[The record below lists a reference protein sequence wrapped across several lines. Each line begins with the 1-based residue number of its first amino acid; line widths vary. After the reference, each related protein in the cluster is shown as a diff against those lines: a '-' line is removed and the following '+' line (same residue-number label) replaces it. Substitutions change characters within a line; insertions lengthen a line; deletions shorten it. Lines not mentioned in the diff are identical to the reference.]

1 MSSVL
6 LSDAIEAFG
15 HDRRAKGIAPKTRSN
30 EMQVLRLLLADVGNI
45 KVRSLRPQH
54 ADVFWANRAGW
65 APGTLNRARG
75 TLGIFFSWLRHR
87 GYMNRD
93 TDPLAG
99 TRAFKVPPRNR
110 AIIPQSEFSAVIERR
125 KNPRTRAAFAIGI
138 YTFARISEIQGLRW
152 QDFDF
157 DSGTVEVFRQ
167 KTVTIDTLPV
177 CEELAHELSRWKL
190 EYAAHMGE
198 QVRPEWFV
206 IPGTTPPR
214 GLATKGAKG
223 FTAHRPRFY
232 LPTKRAD
239 LSKVVK
245 QGLVEDGYYVPYEG
259 GHTLRRSGATALY
272 DQLTHVGHDRAIR
285 ICQAML
291 GHSSVQT
298 TEVYLR
304 LDLDRK
310 VRNDLLAG
318 RPMFPETGEAAV
330 LLLERDIVGEED
342 SRVV

>member
-1 MSSVL
+1 ML
-6 LSDAIEAFG
+6 LSDTIDAFG
-15 HDRRAKGIAPKTRSN
+15 HDRRAKGIAPKTRQN

-45 KVRSLRPQH
+45 NVRNLKPQH
-54 ADVFWANRAGW
+54 ADVFWAARAGW

-75 TLGIFFSWLRHR
+75 TLSIFFSWCRDR

-99 TRAFKVPPRNR
+99 TKAFKVPPRAR
-110 AIIPQSEFSAVIERR
+110 ALIPQEEFEPVIQRR
-125 KNPRTRAAFAIGI
+125 ENPRTRITFALGI

-152 QDFDF
+152 QDLDRGA
-157 DSGTVEVFRQ
+157 GTVEVYRQ
-167 KTVTIDTLPV
+167 KTQTIDTLPL
-177 CEELAHELSRWKL
+177 CDELERELARWKL
-190 EYAAHMGE
+190 EYAAHMQE
-198 QVRPEWFV
+198 QVRPEWYV
-206 IPGTTPPR
+206 VPGTTPPR
-214 GLATKGAKG
+214 GLSIKGAKG
-223 FTAHRPRFY
+223 FTAHRPRYY
-232 LPTKRAD
+232 LPTKRSD
-239 LSKVVK
+239 LSKVIK
-245 QGLVEDGYYVPYEG
+245 AALIEDGYYVPYEG

-272 DQLTHVGHDRAIR
+272 DQLTFMGHDRAIR

-318 RPMFPETGEAAV
+318 KPMFPGREEGTVVPIGGNV
-330 LLLERDIVGEED
+330 NGTED

>member
-1 MSSVL
+1 ML
-6 LSDAIEAFG
+6 LSDAIQAFG
-15 HDRRAKGIAPKTRSN
+15 HDRRAKGVAPKTRSN

-45 KVRSLRPQH
+45 SVRSLKPQH
-54 ADVFWANRAGW
+54 ADIFWANRAGW

-75 TLGIFFSWLRHR
+75 TLSIFFGWCRDS

-93 TDPLAG
+93 VDPLAG
-99 TRAFKVPPRNR
+99 TKALRVPPRSR
-110 AIIPQSEFSAVIERR
+110 TLIPQSEFEAVIERR
-125 KNPRTRAAFAIGI
+125 ANPRTRITFALGL
-138 YTFARISEIQGLRW
+138 YTFARISEIEGLRW
-152 QDFDF
+152 QDIDLAG
-157 DSGTVEVFRQ
+157 GTLEVFRQ
-167 KTVTIDTLPV
+167 KTQTIDTLPV
-177 CEELAHELSRWKL
+177 CDELAAELKRWRL
-190 EYAAHMGE
+190 EYAAHMNE

-206 IPGTTPPR
+206 VPGTTPPR
-214 GLATKGAKG
+214 GLSTKGAKG

-239 LSKVVK
+239 LSKVIK
-245 QGLVEDGYYVPYEG
+245 LALMEDGYYVPYEG

-272 DQLTHVGHDRAIR
+272 NELSAVGHDRAIR

-318 RPMFPETGEAAV
+318 KPMFPSRGEGDVVA
-330 LLLERDIVGEED
+330 LRGSLDGSED

>member
-1 MSSVL
+1 ML
-6 LSDAIEAFG
+6 LSDAIQAFG
-15 HDRRAKGIAPKTRSN
+15 HDRRAKGIAPKTRAN
-30 EMQVLRLLLADVGNI
+30 ELQVLRLLLADVGNI
-45 KVRSLRPQH
+45 SVRSLKPQH
-54 ADVFWANRAGW
+54 TDIFWANRSGW

-75 TLGIFFSWLRHR
+75 TLSIFFSWCRDR

-99 TRAFKVPPRNR
+99 TRAFKVPPRTR
-110 AIIPQSEFSAVIERR
+110 ALIPQSEFEAVIQRR
-125 KNPRTRAAFAIGI
+125 KNPRTRVAFAIGL
-138 YTFARISEIQGLRW
+138 YTFARISEIEGLRW
-152 QDFDF
+152 QDINLEA
-157 DSGTVEVFRQ
+157 GVVEVFRQ
-167 KTVTIDTLPV
+167 KTQTLDVLPI
-177 CEELAHELSRWKL
+177 CDELAEELRRWRL

-206 IPGTTPPR
+206 VPGTTPPR
-214 GLATKGAKG
+214 GTSTKGAKG
-223 FTAHRPRFY
+223 FTAHRPRYY

-239 LSKVVK
+239 LSKVIK

-272 DQLTHVGHDRAIR
+272 NQLTYVGHDRAIR

-318 RPMFPETGEAAV
+318 KPMFPA
-330 LLLERDIVGEED
+330 RDAGTVVSLSGGSIDDGSED

>member
-6 LSDAIEAFG
+6 LSDAIDAFG
-15 HDRRAKGIAPKTRSN
+15 HDRRAKGIAPKTRAN
-30 EMQVLRLLLADVGNI
+30 ELAVLRLLLADVGNI
-45 KVRSLRPQH
+45 SVRRLKPQH
-54 ADVFWANRAGW
+54 ADVFWAARAGW
-65 APGTLNRARG
+65 APGTMNRARN
-75 TLGIFFSWLRHR
+75 TLNTFFSWCRDR
-87 GYMNRD
+87 GYMSRD
-93 TDPLAG
+93 VDPLAG
-99 TRAFKVPPRNR
+99 TRAFKVPPRSR
-110 AIIPQSEFSAVIERR
+110 ALIPQSEFDAVIGRR
-125 KNPRTRAAFAIGI
+125 KNPRTRATIAIGI

-152 QDFDF
+152 QDIN
-157 DSGTVEVFRQ
+157 SGAGTVEVFRQ
-167 KTVTIDTLPV
+167 KTQTIDTLPI
-177 CEELAHELSRWKL
+177 CDELAVELARWKL

-232 LPTKRAD
+232 LPTKRSD
-239 LSKVVK
+239 LSKIIK
-245 QGLVEDGYYVPYEG
+245 QVLVDEGYYVPYEG

-272 DQLTHVGHDRAIR
+272 NQLTLVGHDRAIR

-310 VRNDLLAG
+310 VRDDLLAG
-318 RPMFPETGEAAV
+318 KPMFPDQSEATVVPLRGSAN
-330 LLLERDIVGEED
+330 GTQD